1 MRIISG
7 TNKGKKLYAP
17 EGKRVRPTG
26 DKIKEA
32 IFNII
37 GSIDEESTVLEL
49 FAGSGSIGI
58 EFLARGAKHCTFVD
72 ISRKSLN
79 YVKKNLELCNFSE
92 KANIIS
98 SDYEKAIINAIRDFI
113 YNITDYGLIITVI
126 VVMTVIL
133 IWRFDLLFSRGI
145 EKKIIKDL
153 PIINEPEV
161 NEPIAEVPEPEEEE
175 PEPEDETPTGLIAAI
190 NIPQGSFP
198 SQIAEILLNNNLI
211 KSKDEFLTRCVELD
225 LDTRLQSGT
234 FNIEVGTPLDDV
246 IKIIANA
253 Y

>member
-1 MRIISG
+1 M
-7 TNKGKKLYAP
+7 T
-17 EGKRVRPTG
+17 
-26 DKIKEA
+26 A
-32 IFNII
+32 IL
-37 GSIDEESTVLEL
+37 V
-49 FAGSGSIGI
+49 
-58 EFLARGAKHCTFVD
+58 
-72 ISRKSLN
+72 
-79 YVKKNLELCNFSE
+79 
-92 KANIIS
+92 
-98 SDYEKAIINAIRDFI
+98 
-113 YNITDYGLIITVI
+113 
-126 VVMTVIL
+126 
-133 IWRFDLLFSRGI
+133 WRFDLLFSRGI
-145 EKKIIKDL
+145 EKEIIKDL

-161 NEPIAEVPEPEEEE
+161 NEPIAEEPDPEDEE

-190 NIPQGSFP
+190 SIPQGSFP